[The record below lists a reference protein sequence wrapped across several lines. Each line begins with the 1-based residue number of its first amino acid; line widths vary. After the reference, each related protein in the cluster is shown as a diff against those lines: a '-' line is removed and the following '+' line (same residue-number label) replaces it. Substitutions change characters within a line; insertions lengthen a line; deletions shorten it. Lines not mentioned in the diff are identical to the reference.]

1 MPGGNVG
8 EKWGVV
14 RPPRR
19 RFQGARLVRLAAT
32 RPHHHNP
39 LRFTCGGSL
48 MKAFYE
54 MRWTAA
60 PRLVQKSPRPLV
72 CPFSQHREA
81 V

>member
-8 EKWGVV
+8 EKWAVA

-54 MRWTAA
+54 MR
-60 PRLVQKSPRPLV
+60 
-72 CPFSQHREA
+72 
-81 V
+81 